1 MNSNGGEASPA
12 AQPPTSPTKA
22 ALAEAVKAQGDVV
35 RKLKEEKADKSKVGE
50 QIGTFF
56 PLKKVHVWGR
66 ACEKIE
72 EELSS
77 TVVSM
82 NWVKGQ

>member
-56 PLKKVHVWGR
+56 H
-66 ACEKIE
+66 
-72 EELSS
+72 
-77 TVVSM
+77 
-82 NWVKGQ
+82 